1 MICFNNIFKAYEKPV
16 FSDFGMCLN
25 EGVTT
30 SLLGPSGGGKTTLI
44 NMLLGFEK
52 PDKGD
57 ISGIE
62 NKSFSVVFQEDRL
75 LDNFTVKENIMVSSN
90 DESLCKKILELLDM
104 QDTEDLYINELSG
117 GMKRRAA
124 IGRCL
129 LKNADIYIFDEPFK
143 GIDEALKKNIINGM
157 KKYLNGKTCFLV
169 THDINEAVEMSDCIK
184 IMSKSPA
191 EIIKD
196 VCVNEIDKSF
206 IENFKNGI
214 L

>member
-16 FSDFGMCLN
+16 FSDFSMCLN

-52 PDKGD
+52 PDKGS

>member
-30 SLLGPSGGGKTTLI
+30 SLLGPSGGGKTTLV

-52 PDKGD
+52 PDKGS

-90 DESLCKKILELLDM
+90 NESLCKKIIELLDM

>member
-52 PDKGD
+52 PDKGS

-143 GIDEALKKNIINGM
+143 GIDEALKKNIISGM

-196 VCVNEIDKSF
+196 VYVNEIDKSF

>member
-52 PDKGD
+52 PDKGS

>member
-52 PDKGD
+52 PDKGS
-57 ISGIE
+57 ILGVE

-75 LDNFTVKENIMVSSN
+75 LENFTVKENIMVSSN
-90 DESLCKKILELLDM
+90 DESLCSKVLELLGM
-104 QDTEDLYINELSG
+104 QNTADLYINELSG

-143 GIDEALKKNIINGM
+143 GIDEALKKNIINSM
-157 KKYLNGKTCFLV
+157 KKYLKGKTCFLV
-169 THDINEAVEMSDCIK
+169 THDIDEAILMSDYIK
-184 IMSKSPA
+184 IMNKNPV

-196 VCVNEIDKSF
+196 VSVNEIDSKF
-206 IENFKNGI
+206 IEDFKNGI